1 VKEKLFSLAS
11 FTFKISELWKKEVMM
26 HHPTLMSHDLME
38 VDENL
43 FSAKAKEGAV
53 SALKRGGVNC
63 GSEGDSLCGITG
75 NFRKLEVD

>member
-1 VKEKLFSLAS
+1 
-11 FTFKISELWKKEVMM
+11 
-26 HHPTLMSHDLME
+26 MSHDLME

-63 GSEGDSLCGITG
+63 GAERDSLCGITG